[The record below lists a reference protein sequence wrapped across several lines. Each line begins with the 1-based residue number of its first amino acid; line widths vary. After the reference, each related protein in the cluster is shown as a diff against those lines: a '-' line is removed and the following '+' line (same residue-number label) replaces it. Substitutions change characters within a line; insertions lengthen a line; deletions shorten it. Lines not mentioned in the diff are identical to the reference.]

1 MAKTSKKT
9 TKTNKK
15 NKLYLKKSARWTI
28 AGLMLATAIIIALI
42 PVQNGGVQATTSTP
56 NVTPSS
62 DDLCDIN
69 KHGIVEAKVDA
80 GNGVV
85 QKAFP
90 FKESFK
96 IGSITYNVI
105 DMSGMPHEETVPVPI
120 FEITKGDQ
128 DDYKYIKKYSNGKIS
143 LVSLSIDNKILYTMI
158 PSIREEQLR
167 KELKKAEK

>member
-56 NVTPSS
+56 NSTPSS
-62 DDLCDIN
+62 DGLCDNN
-69 KHGIVEAKVDA
+69 KHGIVDAKVDA
-80 GNGVV
+80 GDDVAE
-85 QKAFP
+85 KAFP
-90 FKESFK
+90 YKESFT
-96 IGSITYNVI
+96 IGSTRYNVI

-120 FEITKGDQ
+120 FDITKGDQ
-128 DDYKYIKKYSNGKIS
+128 ADYKYIKKYIGGGAS
-143 LVSLSIDNKILYTMI
+143 
-158 PSIREEQLR
+158 P
-167 KELKKAEK
+167 

>member
-15 NKLYLKKSARWTI
+15 NKLYLKKNARWTI

-80 GNGVV
+80 G
-85 QKAFP
+85 
-90 FKESFK
+90 S
-96 IGSITYNVI
+96 
-105 DMSGMPHEETVPVPI
+105 
-120 FEITKGDQ
+120 
-128 DDYKYIKKYSNGKIS
+128 DDAKKVK
-143 LVSLSIDNKILYTMI
+143 
-158 PSIREEQLR
+158 
-167 KELKKAEK
+167 